1 MYANPLPADGTDPI
15 LFLRRFQRQSAIENQ
30 PILRRSTS
38 QVEAD
43 QATCFVRISK
53 QASERQETG
62 LLITPRSFPVSTNY
76 PLQYSA
82 TGFYFARPLGY
93 NAPLGFT
100 GLGETL
106 EQQRAR
112 AGTNLGSAGSG
123 LAYPALIR
131 SVIASGDIF
140 AACILMAA
148 LSEEQEH
155 S

>member
-1 MYANPLPADGTDPI
+1 MYANPLPANRTDPI
-15 LFLRRFQRQSAIENQ
+15 TFLRRLQRESAIENQ

-76 PLQYSA
+76 PLQNSA
-82 TGFYFARPLGY
+82 TGFYFARPIAY
-93 NAPLGFT
+93 NVPLGFT
-100 GLGETL
+100 GLGETP

-112 AGTNLGSAGSG
+112 AGTNFGSAGSG
-123 LAYPALIR
+123 LPYPALIR
-131 SVIASGDIF
+131 GVLASGDIG
-140 AACILMAA
+140 AACTFLTPA
-148 LSEEQEH
+148 LS
-155 S
+155 